1 MRKKLQDLTIKDAF
15 MFAAVMSDK
24 EQCRHLL
31 ELVLEMPILEVDVIT
46 EKSIGYHPEY
56 HGVRLDVL
64 AEEAGTKRRFNVEMQ
79 VKTEHALAK
88 RSRYYH
94 AQMDMD
100 VLLTGKTYDKLPDTY
115 VIFICDFAPFEKRL
129 YRYTVRNKIQETGEM
144 LNDGRHTIIL
154 STKGENESE
163 VPEELVNFL
172 KYVGQETDEAKTD
185 DDYIKKI
192 QEEIKRIKQNRDW
205 EGKYMLLEEMMR
217 DERMEG
223 MQEGMQKGQERIN
236 QLIILLSKQNR
247 NEDII
252 KAAAD
257 KEYQEKLFKEFN
269 L

>member
-1 MRKKLQDLTIKDAF
+1 
-15 MFAAVMSDK
+15 MFAAVMSDT

-31 ELVLEMPILEVDVIT
+31 ELVLEMSILEVDVIT
-46 EKSIGYHPEY
+46 EKSISYHPEY

-100 VLLTGKTYDKLPDTY
+100 ALLTGETYDKLPDTY
-115 VIFICDFAPFEKRL
+115 VIFICDFAPFAKRL
-129 YRYTVRNKIQETGEM
+129 YRYTVQNRIQETGEM
-144 LNDGRHTIIL
+144 LNDGSHTIIL

-163 VPEELVNFL
+163 VSEELVNFL
-172 KYVGQETDEAKTD
+172 KYVGQEADETD

-192 QEEIKRIKQNRDW
+192 QEQIKRIKQNRDW

-223 MQEGMQKGQERIN
+223 RQEGQERIN
-236 QLIILLSKQNR
+236 QLNIMLSKQNR

-252 KAAAD
+252 KAATD

>member
-1 MRKKLQDLTIKDAF
+1 MYVVEA
-15 MFAAVMSDK
+15 
-24 EQCRHLL
+24 
-31 ELVLEMPILEVDVIT
+31 LEMPILEVDVIT
-46 EKSIGYHPEY
+46 EKSISYHPEY

-100 VLLTGKTYDKLPDTY
+100 ALFAGEAYYKLSDTY
-115 VIFICDFAPFEKRL
+115 VIFICDFAPFASEL
-129 YRYTVRNKIQETGEM
+129 YRYSVRNMIWETKEP
-144 LNDGRHTIIL
+144 LNDGSQTIIL
-154 STKGENESE
+154 STKGKNKSE
-163 VPEELVNFL
+163 VPIELVNFL
-172 KYVGQETDEAKTD
+172 EYVGQENDEPASD
-185 DDYIKKI
+185 DDYVRRI
-192 QEEIKRIKQNRDW
+192 QEQIKRIKQNRDW

-223 MQEGMQKGQERIN
+223 MQEGLKKGMQQGQERIN

-247 NEDII
+247 SEDII
-252 KAAAD
+252 KAASD
-257 KEYQEKLFKEFN
+257 KEYQEKLLKEFN